1 MSHVMNTYARLP
13 VAFSHGQG
21 SRLTDT
27 EGREY
32 LDAVAGIAVN
42 TLGHGHPKL
51 VAAIADQAARLI
63 HTSNL
68 YGVTGQE
75 QLADK
80 LCALSGMSE
89 VFFCNSGCEA
99 NEAAIKLARFY
110 GHRKGIEQ
118 PTVVVMEKAFHG
130 RTLATLSATG
140 NRKVQIGFE
149 PLVAGFVRVPYG
161 DLAALK
167 AVAEHNRNIVAVL
180 FEVIQGEGGI
190 HLADTAYYQGV
201 REVCDAHGWLM
212 MCDEVQCGM
221 GRTGQWF
228 GYQLAGVQPDVATLA
243 KGLASGVPI
252 GACMAGGK
260 AAGLFGPGNHGST
273 FGGNPLACRA
283 ALTTLACMEEE
294 NLLANAERMG
304 RLIRDG
310 VAENLRGVQ
319 GLVEVRGHGLMI
331 GIELDRPCGALVG
344 KALESGLLINVTG
357 DTVVRLLPALN
368 FSEADARELVSRL
381 SLLIRDFL
389 TG

>member
-1 MSHVMNTYARLP
+1 M
-13 VAFSHGQG
+13 
-21 SRLTDT
+21 
-27 EGREY
+27 
-32 LDAVAGIAVN
+32 
-42 TLGHGHPKL
+42 
-51 VAAIADQAARLI
+51 
-63 HTSNL
+63 
-68 YGVTGQE
+68 
-75 QLADK
+75 
-80 LCALSGMSE
+80 
-89 VFFCNSGCEA
+89 
-99 NEAAIKLARFY
+99 
-110 GHRKGIEQ
+110 
-118 PTVVVMEKAFHG
+118 
-130 RTLATLSATG
+130 
-140 NRKVQIGFE
+140 
-149 PLVAGFVRVPYG
+149 
-161 DLAALK
+161 
-167 AVAEHNRNIVAVL
+167 AVL
-180 FEVIQGEGGI
+180 FEIIQGEGGI

-201 REVCDAHGWLM
+201 RAVCDAHDWLM

-252 GACMAGGK
+252 GACLAGGK

-294 NLLANAERMG
+294 NLLANADCMG
-304 RLIRDG
+304 RLIREG
-310 VAENLRGVQ
+310 VAENLRGLK
-319 GLVEVRGHGLMI
+319 GLVDIRGHGLMI

-381 SLLIRDFL
+381 SLLIREFL